1 MMSGVALASIA
12 AVILGRNS
20 LSGTMEIWRS
30 TLFFFAHS
38 WAKLA
43 RASSLDFRHWY
54 HHETSF
60 GYYANAGAANGK
72 TAAAPAPSAVDLR
85 NWRRDVRTQL
95 TGTVTALIRS
105 SLPGWC

>member
-1 MMSGVALASIA
+1 MSVTSRSCPRARSSTASDSMMSGVALASIA

-43 RASSLDFRHWY
+43 RASSLDFR
-54 HHETSF
+54 
-60 GYYANAGAANGK
+60 
-72 TAAAPAPSAVDLR
+72 
-85 NWRRDVRTQL
+85 NW
-95 TGTVTALIRS
+95 
-105 SLPGWC
+105 